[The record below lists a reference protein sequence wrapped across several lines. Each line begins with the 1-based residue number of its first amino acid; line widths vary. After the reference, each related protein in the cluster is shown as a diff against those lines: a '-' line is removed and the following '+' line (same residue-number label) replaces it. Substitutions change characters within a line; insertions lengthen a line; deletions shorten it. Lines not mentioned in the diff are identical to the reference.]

1 VILNNVKI
9 SDEIKLRSTETA
21 RSGSASAAQPPV
33 QQPAQLSA
41 QSSAQLPDFS
51 RDLWCI
57 LGLPFDRVTLQ
68 QASGLMQRAAGEG
81 RRCFLSTPNLNF
93 AVACLDDAAFRN
105 SVLQSDLS
113 VADGMPLVWIARAL
127 GLPITERVAGSSL
140 FQALREQ
147 RLQSGQA
154 PLRTFFFG
162 GPPGVAQAAHEQLNA
177 TPSGMRSVGFA
188 SPGFGS
194 IEEMSEPATIA
205 QINDS
210 QADFLVVALGA
221 KKGQAWIQHNLARL
235 RTPLVSHLGA
245 VVNFVA
251 GTVSRAPRWAQ
262 KSGLEWLWRI
272 KEEPQLWRRYR
283 DDGMALLQLLV
294 TRVLPCLW
302 ATRRHRPQAA
312 AFEQAEISCRRDRGD
327 CELLLAGVLGA
338 PNIERLRAA
347 LAQAAAGSEP
357 VVLDCTRLQ
366 ALDSAVLGSLM
377 LLYGYCTQ
385 QGRPWAMINV
395 SAQVQRQVRLH
406 CAGYLLRALP

>member
-1 VILNNVKI
+1 MILNNVKI
-9 SDEIKLRSTETA
+9 PDEVKQRSIDPAASE
-21 RSGSASAAQPPV
+21 SASATPQL
-33 QQPAQLSA
+33 PAQV
-41 QSSAQLPDFS
+41 PDFS

-57 LGLPFDRVTLQ
+57 LGLPFDRLTLQ
-68 QASGLMQRAAGEG
+68 QASGLMQRAARE
-81 RRCFLSTPNLNF
+81 RRPCFLSTPNLNF
-93 AVACLDDAAFRN
+93 AVACLDDAAFRD

-127 GLPITERVAGSSL
+127 GLPIEERVAGSSL

-147 RLQSGQA
+147 ALQAGQA
-154 PLRTFFFG
+154 PLQAFFFG

-177 TPSGMRSVGFA
+177 TSSGMRSAGFA

-194 IEEMSEPATIA
+194 IEEMSQPATIA

-272 KEEPQLWRRYR
+272 KEEPKLWRRYR
-283 DDGMALLQLLV
+283 DDGLALLQLLV

-302 ATRRHRPQAA
+302 QTRRHRPQATA
-312 AFEQAEISCRRDRGD
+312 YAQAEISCRRDRGD

-338 PNIERLRAA
+338 PNIDRLRVA
-347 LAQAAAGSEP
+347 LSQAAAGSEP

-366 ALDSAVLGSLM
+366 AIDSAALGSLM
-377 LLYGYCTQ
+377 LLYGHCAKQ
-385 QGRPWAMINV
+385 ARPWAMINV
-395 SAQVQRQVRLH
+395 PARVQRQVRLH